1 MEQVR
6 ERGREENKRGEE
18 GCFTGMDIH
27 VSCLVGHRLVF
38 DVQGPRAAV
47 SHNLNLN

>member
-6 ERGREENKRGEE
+6 ERGREENNRGGE

-27 VSCLVGHRLVF
+27 VSCLAGNGLVF

-47 SHNLNLN
+47 SHNLN